1 MALIRCPE
9 CKKQV
14 SDQAKSCP
22 NCGIRLKASKN
33 KTKSDEAKA
42 GRIVAI
48 VVFGIVAVLG
58 VLVAIWVSGSGV
70 LGKSLTDAYN
80 EYCKGKTSS
89 TTFTCKLGDKGKSLM
104 IDTNP
109 QDKDNGSSAEGS
121 RAVRNINKY
130 MGFPEILNEMIGDTS
145 SLDGRITKEYKG
157 YEITW
162 KYHPDSG
169 LEIIY
174 TKK

>member
-22 NCGIRLKASKN
+22 HCGMRLKAK
-33 KTKSDEAKA
+33 KSEKEKS
-42 GRIVAI
+42 GRGVAI
-48 VVFGIVAVLG
+48 MVTTFTLILAAFVLFWVFGRDMV
-58 VLVAIWVSGSGV
+58 
-70 LGKSLTDAYN
+70 GKNLSNAYN

-89 TTFTCKLGDKGKSLM
+89 TTFSCKLSDGGKSLSV
-104 IDTNP
+104 DTNP
-109 QDKDNGSSAEGS
+109 QDKDNWSSLGGSQ
-121 RAVRNINKY
+121 AVRNINKY
-130 MGFPEILNEMIGDTS
+130 MGFPEALNEMIGDTS

-162 KYHPDSG
+162 KYHPDTG

>member
-22 NCGIRLKASKN
+22 HCGMKLKAQ
-33 KTKSDEAKA
+33 KSEGDKS
-42 GRIVAI
+42 GRAVAI
-48 VVFGIVAVLG
+48 VVTTVVLILAALVMFLAFGREMI
-58 VLVAIWVSGSGV
+58 
-70 LGKSLTDAYN
+70 GKNLTNAYN

-109 QDKDNGSSAEGS
+109 QDKSNGSSSEGS

-130 MGFPEILNEMIGDTS
+130 MGFPEMLNEMIGDTS

-162 KYHPDSG
+162 KYHPDNG